1 VACAAQLAIF
11 LCCQLRSSAAVRTA
25 AQAAEVR
32 SLASRFRPELVP
44 AQAELL
50 P

>member
-1 VACAAQLAIF
+1 MG
-11 LCCQLRSSAAVRTA
+11 TA
-25 AQAAEVR
+25 ALAAEVR
-32 SLASRFRPELVP
+32 SLASRVRPELVP